1 MKDIKKKVEFFTFYD
16 KTGIEKHLEEMAA
29 EGWLL
34 EKMSAFRWAYRRI
47 EPKKIHFSVSYY
59 ATVTDF
65 EPEPTE
71 EQQAFNE
78 FCEHSGWKLATQT
91 VQMQVFYNENAN
103 PVPIETDPMLEIEN
117 IHISVKKTVLVT
129 YFLMLFLG
137 FIMGASFVSTM
148 LGDPIAL
155 LSSATKLFTGVWFIV
170 ALVYSL
176 TELITYFTWR
186 RKAKKLAEQGVF
198 LETRGH
204 RKLGFAIFVFM
215 LVSIVLYL
223 ISLANTGLQF
233 YMTAY
238 ALIFLAGFPLVNG
251 VKSLLK
257 KKKVKAGTNKALT
270 FAASFTL
277 AFVLMGAV
285 SFVTVLGLKNGA
297 FESDLKELPFTIG
310 ELLDVDDSDYL
321 KTRGKDDSIMLGQY
335 RSSQHPNT
343 YDHSPTMQYTITE
356 VKMPFLYDFV
366 VDTLYHHYDEW
377 KGWDSEYEYVAVNAE
392 EWGASKA
399 WQLYK
404 DGVPDTAFLVCY
416 DRHILEI
423 SADWEFTE
431 EQMRMIGDKLN
442 SLAQ

>member
-16 KTGIEKHLEEMAA
+16 KTGIEKHLEQMAE

-34 EKMSAFRWAYRRI
+34 EKMSAFRWTYRRI

-71 EQQAFNE
+71 QQQAFNE

-91 VQMQVFYNENAN
+91 VQMQVFYNENEN

-137 FIMGASFVSTM
+137 FIMGASFISTM
-148 LGDPIAL
+148 LGDPILL
-155 LSSATKLFTGVWFIV
+155 LSSSIRLFTGIWFIV

-204 RKLGFAIFVFM
+204 RKLGFAIVVFM
-215 LVSIVLYL
+215 LVSVVLYL

-238 ALIFLAGFPLVNG
+238 LLILLAGFPLVNG
-251 VKSLLK
+251 VKSFLK

-270 FAASFTL
+270 FTASFTL
-277 AFVLMGAV
+277 AFALMGALTA
-285 SFVTVLGLKNGA
+285 VTVLGIRNGA

-321 KTRGKDDSIMLGQY
+321 KTHGEDNSIILGQY

-343 YDHSPTMQYTITE
+343 YEHSPTMQYTITE
-356 VKMPFLYDFV
+356 VKMPFLYNFV
-366 VDTLYHHYDEW
+366 ADTLYHHYDEW
-377 KGWDSEYEYVAVNAE
+377 KGWNSTYEYVETDATA
-392 EWGASKA
+392 WGANKA
-399 WQLYK
+399 WELYRN
-404 DGVPDTAFLVCY
+404 GEPDNAFLVCY
-416 DRHILEI
+416 DKYILEI
-423 SADWEFTE
+423 SVDWELTA
-431 EQMRMIGDKLN
+431 EQKQMIGNKICEE
-442 SLAQ
+442 

>member
-16 KTGIEKHLEEMAA
+16 KTGIEKHLEQMAS

-34 EKMSAFRWAYRRI
+34 EKMSAFRWTYRRI

-71 EQQAFNE
+71 QQQAFNE

-91 VQMQVFYNENAN
+91 VQMQVFYNEYAN

-117 IHISVKKTVLVT
+117 IHISVKKTVLVS

-148 LGDPIAL
+148 LGDPILL
-155 LSSATKLFTGVWFIV
+155 LSSASRLFTGVWSIL
-170 ALVYSL
+170 ALAYSL
-176 TELITYFTWR
+176 IELITYFVWR
-186 RKAKKLAEQGVF
+186 KKAKALAEQGIF

-204 RKLGFAIFVFM
+204 RKLGFSIVVFM
-215 LVSIVLYL
+215 LASIILYL
-223 ISLANTGLQF
+223 ISLADSGLQF

-238 ALIFLAGFPLVNG
+238 LLILLAGFPLVNG
-251 VKSLLK
+251 VKALLK

-270 FAASFTL
+270 FAASFVF
-277 AFVLMGAV
+277 AFALTGALTA
-285 SFVTVLGLKNGA
+285 VTVMGIKNDA

-310 ELLDVDDSDYL
+310 ELLKVDDSDYL
-321 KTRGKDDSIMLGQY
+321 KTHVEDNSIILGQY

-343 YDHSPTMQYTITE
+343 YEHSPTMRYTITE

-366 VDTLYHHYDEW
+366 ADTLYHHYDEW
-377 KGWDSEYEYVAVNAE
+377 KGWNSTYEYVETDATA
-392 EWGASKA
+392 WGANKA
-399 WQLYK
+399 WELYRNGES
-404 DGVPDTAFLVCY
+404 DNAFLVCY
-416 DRHILEI
+416 DKYILEI
-423 SADWEFTE
+423 SVDWKLTS
-431 EQMRMIGDKLN
+431 EQKQLIYDKLN
-442 SLAQ
+442 

>member
-16 KTGIEKHLEEMAA
+16 KTGIEKHLEQMAA

-34 EKMSAFRWAYRRI
+34 EKMSAFRWTYRRI

-71 EQQAFNE
+71 QQQAFNE

-91 VQMQVFYNENAN
+91 VQMQVFYNENEN

-129 YFLMLFLG
+129 YFLMLFCG
-137 FIMGASFVSTM
+137 FILGASFVSTL
-148 LGDPIAL
+148 LGDPIYL
-155 LSSATKLFTGVWFIV
+155 LSSPIKLFTGAWCIV
-170 ALVYSL
+170 AFAYSL
-176 TELITYFTWR
+176 PELITYFVWR
-186 RKAKKLAEQGVF
+186 KKAKAMAEQGVF

-204 RKLGFAIFVFM
+204 RKLGFAIVVFM
-215 LVSIVLYL
+215 LVSVVLYL

-238 ALIFLAGFPLVNG
+238 LLIFIAGFPLVNG
-251 VKSLLK
+251 VKSFLK
-257 KKKVKAGTNKALT
+257 KKKVKGGVNKALT
-270 FAASFTL
+270 FTASFAL
-277 AFVLMGAV
+277 AFVLMGT
-285 SFVTVLGLKNGA
+285 VTLVTILGLVNGV
-297 FESDLKELPFTIG
+297 FENAPKELPFTIG

-321 KTRGKDDSIMLGQY
+321 KTRGKEDSIILGQY

-343 YDHSPTMQYTITE
+343 YEHSPTMQYTITE

-366 VDTLYHHYDEW
+366 VNTLYHHYDEW
-377 KGWDSEYEYVAVNAE
+377 KGWNSTYEYVETDATA
-392 EWGASKA
+392 WGANKA
-399 WQLYK
+399 WELYRNGES
-404 DGVPDTAFLVCY
+404 DNAFLVCY
-416 DRHILEI
+416 DKYILVI
-423 SADWEFTE
+423 SVDWEFTA
-431 EQMRMIGDKLN
+431 EQKKLICEKVN
-442 SLAQ
+442 SN

>member
-16 KTGIEKHLEEMAA
+16 KTGIEKHLEQMAS

-34 EKMSAFRWAYRRI
+34 EKMSAFRWTYRRI

-71 EQQAFNE
+71 QQQAFNE

-91 VQMQVFYNENAN
+91 VQMQVFYNEYAN

-117 IHISVKKTVLVT
+117 IHISVKKTVLVS

-148 LGDPIAL
+148 LGDPILL
-155 LSSATKLFTGVWFIV
+155 LSSASRLFTGVWSIL
-170 ALVYSL
+170 ALAYSL
-176 TELITYFTWR
+176 IELITYFVWR
-186 RKAKKLAEQGVF
+186 KKAKALAEQGIF

-204 RKLGFAIFVFM
+204 RKLGFSIVVFM
-215 LVSIVLYL
+215 LASIILYL
-223 ISLANTGLQF
+223 ISLADSGLQF

-238 ALIFLAGFPLVNG
+238 LLILLAGFPLVNG
-251 VKSLLK
+251 VKALLK

-270 FAASFTL
+270 FAASFVL
-277 AFVLMGAV
+277 AFALTGALTA
-285 SFVTVLGLKNGA
+285 VTVMGIKNDA
-297 FESDLKELPFTIG
+297 FESDFKVLPFTIG

-321 KTRGKDDSIMLGQY
+321 KTHGEDNSIILGQY

-343 YDHSPTMQYTITE
+343 YEHSPTMQYTITE

-366 VDTLYHHYDEW
+366 ADTLYHHYDEW
-377 KGWDSEYEYVAVNAE
+377 KGWDSTYEYKETDATS
-392 EWGASKA
+392 WGANKA
-399 WQLYK
+399 WELYRNGES
-404 DGVPDTAFLVCY
+404 DNAFLVCY
-416 DRHILEI
+416 DKYILEI
-423 SADWEFTE
+423 SVDWELTD
-431 EQMRMIGDKLN
+431 EQMQLIGNKICEK
-442 SLAQ
+442 

>member
-16 KTGIEKHLEEMAA
+16 KTGIEKHLEQMAS

-34 EKMSAFRWAYRRI
+34 EKMSAFRWTYRRI

-71 EQQAFNE
+71 QQQAFNE

-91 VQMQVFYNENAN
+91 VQMQVFYNENEN

-117 IHISVKKTVLVT
+117 IQRSVKKTVLVS

-137 FIMGASFVSTM
+137 FIMGAGFVSTM
-148 LGDPIAL
+148 LGDPILL
-155 LSSATKLFTGVWFIV
+155 LSSASRLFTGMWSIL
-170 ALVYSL
+170 ALAYSL

-204 RKLGFAIFVFM
+204 RRLGFAIVVFM
-215 LVSIVLYL
+215 LMSIVLYL
-223 ISLANTGLQF
+223 ISLADSGLQF

-238 ALIFLAGFPLVNG
+238 LLILLAGFPLVNG
-251 VKSLLK
+251 VKSFLK

-277 AFVLMGAV
+277 AFVLTGALTA
-285 SFVTVLGLKNGA
+285 VTILGIQNGA
-297 FESDLKELPFTIG
+297 FEHNSKNLPFTIG

-321 KTRGKDDSIMLGQY
+321 KTHGKDDSILLGQH

-343 YDHSPTMQYTITE
+343 DEHSPTMQYTVTE

-377 KGWDSEYEYVAVNAE
+377 KGWNSTYEYKETDATS
-392 EWGASKA
+392 WGASKA
-399 WQLYK
+399 WELYRNGES
-404 DGVPDTAFLVCY
+404 DHAFLICY
-416 DRHILEI
+416 DKYILEI
-423 SADWEFTE
+423 SVDWELTAEQKQIIGNKIYE
-431 EQMRMIGDKLN
+431 E
-442 SLAQ
+442 

>member
-1 MKDIKKKVEFFTFYD
+1 MKDMKKKVEFFTFYD
-16 KTGIEKHLEEMAA
+16 KTGIEKHLEQMAS

-34 EKMSAFRWAYRRI
+34 EKMSAFRWTYRRI
-47 EPKKIHFSVSYY
+47 EPQNLHFSVSYY
-59 ATVTDF
+59 ATITDF
-65 EPEPTE
+65 EPELTE

-91 VQMQVFYNENAN
+91 VQMQVFYNENEN
-103 PVPIETDPMLEIEN
+103 PVPIETDPVLEVEN
-117 IHISVKKTVLVT
+117 IHRSVKKTVLVT

-186 RKAKKLAEQGVF
+186 RKAKKMAEQGVF

-215 LVSIVLYL
+215 IVSVVLYL
-223 ISLANTGLQF
+223 IALANTGLQF

-238 ALIFLAGFPLVNG
+238 LLIFLAGFPLVNG
-251 VKSLLK
+251 VKSFLK

-270 FAASFTL
+270 FAASFVL
-277 AFVLMGAV
+277 AFVLMSAV
-285 SFVTVLGLKNGA
+285 SLVTIMGIKNGA
-297 FESDLKELPFTIG
+297 FESDLKDPIFTIG
-310 ELLDVDDSDYL
+310 ELLDVDDTDYL
-321 KTRGKDDSIMLGQY
+321 KTRGKEDSIILGQY

-343 YDHSPTMQYTITE
+343 YEHSPTMQYTITE
-356 VKMPFLYDFV
+356 VKMPYLYDFA

-377 KGWDSEYEYVAVNAE
+377 KGWDSVYEYVEINAE

-404 DGVPDTAFLVCY
+404 DGKADTAFLICY
-416 DRHILEI
+416 DKYILEI
-423 SADWEFTE
+423 SVDWELTAR
-431 EQMRMIGDKLN
+431 QKQLIGNKICEK
-442 SLAQ
+442 

>member
-16 KTGIEKHLEEMAA
+16 KTGIEKHLEQMAA

-34 EKMSAFRWAYRRI
+34 EKMSAFRWTYRRI

-71 EQQAFNE
+71 QQQAFND

-91 VQMQVFYNENAN
+91 VQMQVFYNENEN

-117 IHISVKKTVLVT
+117 IHVSVKKTVLVT

-137 FIMGASFVSTM
+137 FIMGASFISTM
-148 LGDPIAL
+148 LGDPILL
-155 LSSATKLFTGVWFIV
+155 LSSSIRLFTGIWFIV

-204 RKLGFAIFVFM
+204 RKLGFAIVVFM
-215 LVSIVLYL
+215 LVSVVLYL

-238 ALIFLAGFPLVNG
+238 VLIFLAGFPLVNG
-251 VKSLLK
+251 VKSFLK

-270 FAASFTL
+270 FVASFTL
-277 AFVLMGAV
+277 AFVLVGAV
-285 SFVTVLGLKNGA
+285 TLVTILGLASGV
-297 FESDLKELPFTIG
+297 FENAPNELPFTIG
-310 ELLDVDDSDYL
+310 ELLNVDDSTYL
-321 KTRGKDDSIMLGQY
+321 RSHSNDESILLGQY

-366 VDTLYHHYDEW
+366 VDQLYHQYDEW
-377 KGWDSEYEYVAVNAE
+377 RGYDSTYEYIETDATA
-392 EWGASKA
+392 WGADKA

-404 DGVPDTAFLVCY
+404 DGKPDTAFLICY
-416 DRHILEI
+416 DKYILEV
-423 SADWEFTE
+423 SVDWELTAEQKQLIGNKICE
-431 EQMRMIGDKLN
+431 E
-442 SLAQ
+442 

>member
-1 MKDIKKKVEFFTFYD
+1 MKDMKKKVEFFTFYD
-16 KTGIEKHLEEMAA
+16 KTGIEKHLEQMAL

-34 EKMSAFRWAYRRI
+34 EKMSAFRWTYRRI

-71 EQQAFNE
+71 QQQAFNE

-91 VQMQVFYNENAN
+91 VQMQVFYNENDD

-137 FIMGASFVSTM
+137 FLLGGSFISTL
-148 LGDPIAL
+148 LGDPILL
-155 LSSATKLFTGVWFIV
+155 LSSSIRLFTGIWCIV
-170 ALVYSL
+170 AFVYSL

-204 RKLGFAIFVFM
+204 RKLGFAIVVFM
-215 LVSIVLYL
+215 LVSVVLYL

-238 ALIFLAGFPLVNG
+238 LLIFLAGFPLVNG
-251 VKSLLK
+251 VKAFLK
-257 KKKVKAGTNKALT
+257 KKKVKAGANKALT

-277 AFVLMGAV
+277 AFVLMGALTA
-285 SFVTVLGLKNGA
+285 VTILGIRNGA

-310 ELLDVDDSDYL
+310 ELLDVDDSNYL
-321 KTRGKDDSIMLGQY
+321 KTRGKEDSIILGQY

-343 YDHSPTMQYTITE
+343 YEHSPAMQYTITE

-366 VDTLYHHYDEW
+366 VDTLCHHYDEW
-377 KGWDSEYEYVAVNAE
+377 KGWNSTYEYKETDATV
-392 EWGASKA
+392 WGAKKA
-399 WQLYK
+399 WELYRNGES
-404 DGVPDTAFLVCY
+404 DHTFLVCY
-416 DRHILEI
+416 DRYILEI
-423 SADWEFTE
+423 SVDWELTAEQKQLIGNTICE
-431 EQMRMIGDKLN
+431 E
-442 SLAQ
+442 S

>member
-1 MKDIKKKVEFFTFYD
+1 MKDMKKKVEFFTFYD
-16 KTGIEKHLEEMAA
+16 KTGIEKHLEQMAA

-34 EKMSAFRWAYRRI
+34 EKMSAFRWTYRRI

-71 EQQAFNE
+71 QQQAFND

-91 VQMQVFYNENAN
+91 VQMQVFYNENEN

-148 LGDPIAL
+148 LGDPILL
-155 LSSATKLFTGVWFIV
+155 LSSSIRLFTGIWFIV

-204 RKLGFAIFVFM
+204 RKLGFAIVVFM
-215 LVSIVLYL
+215 LVSVVLYL

-238 ALIFLAGFPLVNG
+238 LLILLAGFPLVNG
-251 VKSLLK
+251 VKSFLK

-270 FAASFTL
+270 FVASFTL
-277 AFVLMGAV
+277 AFVLVGAV
-285 SFVTVLGLKNGA
+285 TLVTILGLASGV
-297 FESDLKELPFTIG
+297 FENAPNELPFTIG
-310 ELLDVDDSDYL
+310 ELLNVDDSTYL
-321 KTRGKDDSIMLGQY
+321 RSHSNDESILLGQY

-366 VDTLYHHYDEW
+366 VDQLYHQYDEW
-377 KGWDSEYEYVAVNAE
+377 RGYDSTYEYIETDATA
-392 EWGASKA
+392 WGADKA

-404 DGVPDTAFLVCY
+404 DGKPDTAFLICY
-416 DRHILEI
+416 DKYILEV
-423 SADWEFTE
+423 SVDWELTAEQKQLIGNKICE
-431 EQMRMIGDKLN
+431 E
-442 SLAQ
+442 